1 LTAPHESAA
10 SDAPSPDM
18 VKEPANLQRRTQ
30 PTRISWQAAVTVLH
44 DVAASAASWLAAY
57 QLRFNFDVSEYY
69 VGLMLA
75 DLVWILPLQA
85 FLSWR
90 TGMYLGLWRY
100 ASLTDLRR
108 ILVAAALGA
117 LGVAMVV
124 VLFQRTYVPR
134 SVVVLYPILLAAL
147 MSGSRIA
154 YRAWKEGRLGRLAA
168 DGSKRVIVLGAGTAG
183 ANLLKSL
190 GRSPEWV
197 FVGLLDDNPD
207 RQGRDIDGVKV
218 LGPLDALPEIAG
230 RRSIDQAIIAM
241 PGATHSA
248 RRRAM
253 ELCSRAGI
261 RVMTV
266 PSYEDLVSGKVSYS
280 QVRPVELDDLLGRD
294 PVALDSAGLREWLRG
309 RTVMVTGAG
318 GSIGTELC
326 RQLARFGPERLVLFE
341 ANELGLYQI
350 EQEFQARFPGIPIAC
365 VIGDVKDGARLAQTI
380 QAFRP
385 SVLFHAAAYKHVP
398 LMEEANGWEAVRNNA
413 LGTWR
418 VAQAAVANGV
428 EKLVLVSTDKA
439 VNPTN
444 IMGASKRLAELLCQ
458 SLGEERM
465 RTVMVRFGNVLGST
479 GSVIP
484 KFKEQIARGGPL
496 TVTHPEIT
504 RYFMSIPEAAQLVLQ
519 AGLMGQG
526 GEIFV
531 LDMGEPVRIA
541 DLARDMIRLSGFTE
555 GDIKIAFTGLRRG
568 EKLYEELLADNE
580 HTLATRHAKVRAM
593 RALAAPDPAWVR
605 AAVAWLEAPAPLE
618 DDAVRSG
625 LASLVPEY
633 RPPESR

>member
-1 LTAPHESAA
+1 MIEPTDRPRRAKAA
-10 SDAPSPDM
+10 
-18 VKEPANLQRRTQ
+18 
-30 PTRISWQAAVTVLH
+30 RIPWQTGITVLH
-44 DVAASAASWLAAY
+44 DVAAAAASWLAAY
-57 QLRFNFDVSEYY
+57 QLRFNFEVSEYY
-69 VGLMLA
+69 SSLMFA
-75 DLVWILPLQA
+75 DLVWILPVQA
-85 FLSWR
+85 ILSWR
-90 TGMYLGLWRY
+90 AGMYLGLWRY

-108 ILVAAALGA
+108 ILVAAGLGA
-117 LGVAMVV
+117 LGIAMIV
-124 VLFQRTYVPR
+124 VLFQRAEVPR
-134 SVVVLYPILLAAL
+134 SVVVLYPLLLAAL

-154 YRAWKEGRLGRLAA
+154 YRAWKEGRLARLTL
-168 DGSKRVIVLGAGTAG
+168 DGSKRVIVLGAGAAG
-183 ANLLKSL
+183 ASLLKSL
-190 GRSPEWV
+190 GRSPEWT

-218 LGPLDALPEIAG
+218 LGPLEALPEVAG
-230 RRSIDQAIIAM
+230 RHNIDQAIIAM

-253 ELCSRAGI
+253 ALCNRAGI
-261 RVMTV
+261 PAMTV
-266 PSYEDLVSGKVSYS
+266 PSYEDLVSGRVSYS

-294 PVALDSAGLREWLRG
+294 PVALDSAGLREWLHG

-318 GSIGTELC
+318 GSIGIELC
-326 RQLARFGPERLVLFE
+326 RQIARFSPARLVLFE
-341 ANELGLYQI
+341 ANELALYSA
-350 EQEFQARFPGIPIAC
+350 EQEFQQNLRDLPIAC
-365 VIGDVKDGARLAQTI
+365 LIGDVKDPLRLAQAM

-385 SVLFHAAAYKHVP
+385 SAVFHAAAYKHVP

-418 VAQAAVANGV
+418 IAQAAIANGV

-458 SLGEERM
+458 SLGGERM
-465 RTVMVRFGNVLGST
+465 RTIMVRFGNVLGST

-484 KFKEQIARGGPL
+484 KFKEQIERGGPV

-531 LDMGEPVRIA
+531 LDMGEPVKIA
-541 DLARDMIRLSGFTE
+541 ELARDMIRLSGFTE
-555 GDIKIAFTGLRRG
+555 DDIKIAFTGLRRG

-593 RALAAPDPAWVR
+593 RALAAPDPSWVR
-605 AAVAWLEAPAPLE
+605 EAVAWLEVPAPLD
-618 DDAVRSG
+618 DDAVRSK
-625 LASLVPEY
+625 LARLVPEY